1 MQKYDLVVIGG
12 GPAGM
17 AAAIGAKE
25 QGIENILMLERED
38 QLGGVLKQCIHSG
51 FGMFTFKEE
60 LTGPEYAQ
68 RYIDKIEN
76 YKINYKLSTAVVDL
90 SNEKI
95 ITAINEQD
103 GVLEI
108 QAKAVI
114 LAMGCCERPRGA
126 INIPGSRR
134 AGVYTAGTAQKF
146 VNLDGYMPGKQVVI
160 LGSGDVGLIMA
171 RRMTLEGAKVKAVI
185 EMMPY
190 SRGLKKNISQCLED
204 FNIPLKLSH
213 TIIEIKGSDRVEGIT
228 IAKVDENKV
237 PIKGTEEYIAC
248 DTLLVSVGLIPEN
261 YLAEKADVKL
271 SPKTMGPEIN
281 ESMQTNIDGIFAC
294 GDVIYVHNWV
304 DSVTI
309 ESYNAGKQAANY
321 LYGKSV
327 DLSTIELL
335 AGEGISYTVP
345 RYVNPIN
352 VEDFLHITFRPTE
365 VFKDCKVLIYFDN
378 EKVVCE
384 EKKVLYPGET
394 ENIEIDKEILLR
406 YPNCKNITIKI
417 EK

>member
-25 QGIENILMLERED
+25 QGIENILILERED

-68 RYIDKIEN
+68 RFIDKIEQ
-76 YKINYKLSTAVVDL
+76 YKINYKLSTAVLDL
-90 SNEKI
+90 SSEKV
-95 ITAINEQD
+95 ITAVNEQD
-103 GVLEI
+103 GILEI
-108 QAKAVI
+108 QAKAII

-126 INIPGSRR
+126 INIPGTRR

-185 EMMPY
+185 EMMSYP
-190 SRGLKKNISQCLED
+190 RGLKKNISQCLED
-204 FNIPLKLSH
+204 FDIPLKLSH
-213 TIIEIKGSDRVEGIT
+213 AILEIKGSERVEGIT
-228 IAKVDENKV
+228 IAKIDENKV
-237 PIKGTEEYIAC
+237 PIKGTEEYIPC
-248 DTLLVSVGLIPEN
+248 DTLLISVGLIPEN
-261 YLAEKADVKL
+261 YLAEKANIKL
-271 SPKTMGPEIN
+271 SPKTQGPEIN
-281 ESMQTNIDGIFAC
+281 ESMQTEVEGIFAC

-309 ESYNAGKQAANY
+309 ESYNAGKHAANY

-327 DLSTIELL
+327 DSSTSELI
-335 AGEGISYTVP
+335 AGEGIAYTVP

-352 VEDFLHITFRPTE
+352 IEDFLDIVYRPKE
-365 VFKDCKVLIYFDN
+365 VYRDSKLLIYFDN
-378 EKVVCE
+378 EEVLCE

-394 ENIEIDKEILLR
+394 ENIKINKEIFNK
-406 YPNCKNITIKI
+406 YPNCKSITIKI

>member
-12 GPAGM
+12 GPAGL

-25 QGIENILMLERED
+25 QGIENILILEREA
-38 QLGGVLKQCIHSG
+38 QLGGVLNQCIHSG

-68 RYIDKIEN
+68 RFIDRIKELDIH
-76 YKINYKLSTAVVDL
+76 YKLSTAVLDL
-90 SNEKI
+90 NKEKI
-95 ITAINEQD
+95 ITAVNEQD
-103 GVLEI
+103 GILEI

-146 VNLDGYMPGKQVVI
+146 VNLEGYMPGKQIVI

-171 RRMTLEGAKVKAVI
+171 RRMTLEGAEIKAVI

-190 SRGLKKNISQCLED
+190 PRGLKKNVSQCLED

-213 TIIEIKGSDRVEGIT
+213 TIIEIKGHERVEGVT

-261 YLAEKADVKL
+261 NLAGKAEVRL
-271 SPKTMGPEIN
+271 SQKTLGPEIN
-281 ESMQTNIDGIFAC
+281 ESMHTNIDGIFAC

-304 DSVTI
+304 DSVTM
-309 ESYNAGKQAANY
+309 ESYNAGKCAANY
-321 LYGKSV
+321 LNGKSTAY
-327 DLSTIELL
+327 STIELV
-335 AGEGISYTVP
+335 AGEGIAYTVP

-352 VEDFLHITFRPTE
+352 VEDFLDVVFRPKE
-365 VFKDCKVLIYFDN
+365 VYRDCKLIVCFDN
-378 EKVVCE
+378 EKELCQV
-384 EKKVLYPGET
+384 KKVLYPGEA
-394 ENIEIDKEILLR
+394 ENLKIHKEVFDK